1 MVAGNQNTDKG
12 LLPAGNSVNTKKL
25 SASQLASVQAANNV
39 NAQRLIAADVTKV
52 VGANVQLDSSGQPS
66 EVRAHAA
73 LFRALYQAL
82 KSWHFLEHLTEHLIV
97 DTGDPALC
105 RASLGAFSKC

>member
-73 LFRALYQAL
+73 LYRALILSAAEL
-82 KSWHFLEHLTEHLIV
+82 
-97 DTGDPALC
+97 ALC
-105 RASLGAFSKC
+105 RASYGAPNCRHWRPGTL